1 MKKKHLLKQDRPL
14 GLQSMCT
21 AVLLCGGLCASPV
34 EAFAV
39 NATNLGIEETMQ
51 TFKVRGMVVDKEQI
65 PVIGATVMVEGT
77 TKGTITDLEGNYE
90 LEVPSKDCRLV
101 VSYIG
106 YTTQTINVQ
115 GRSTITVTLSEE
127 NFNIDEVV
135 VVGYNTVKR
144 GQITGAVDMVKSE
157 K

>member
-1 MKKKHLLKQDRPL
+1 
-14 GLQSMCT
+14 MCT